1 VSNDILYDG
10 NHELWKLVQ
19 NRVNQK
25 PSIPMAQIA
34 FEIGVGTKEL
44 CAWIMR
50 YKEPRNQ
57 AFMDI
62 GAQACGDGWSLSR
75 QTQRHLNWKRAQNG
89 AAATLRRA
97 S

>member
-1 VSNDILYDG
+1 MSNEILYDG

-57 AFMDI
+57 AFMDK
-62 GAQACGDGWSLSR
+62 GAHARGDGWSVTLSD
-75 QTQRHLNWKRAQNG
+75 QRYQNWKKAHDG
-89 AAATLRRA
+89 AAAALRQVA
-97 S
+97 